1 LGLPQPSTSTAPSTK
16 TIVIESLDRLRQA
29 ALIFIVGSVIGL
41 VGGVIALALVFRPF
55 VGMFPAYEIPQMVLT
70 AVAVSLAVIVLVALL
85 AIVAVYGYL
94 VPSAKGFASW
104 RPTEFS
110 TPSTLISVGYVWG
123 LVIFIIGLA
132 IIGIG
137 LSMAAHRSPGGVG
150 LILAG
155 AAIAIIGGIL
165 GLIGRVGLVI
175 MFFKLR
181 DVFNSSTFLVIAIL
195 EIASLIVSFIPYIMA
210 VGGVLGLV
218 EWILVYTET
227 GSIRS
232 RIEAGAIQI
241 Q

>member
-1 LGLPQPSTSTAPSTK
+1 MPQPSTSIAPSTK

-29 ALIFIVGSVIGL
+29 ALIFIVGSVIGFI
-41 VGGVIALALVFRPF
+41 GGVIALALVFHLF
-55 VGMFPAYEIPQMVLT
+55 VGGFPAFETHQIALT
-70 AVAVSLAVIVLVALL
+70 AVAISLAVIALAALL
-85 AIVAVYGYL
+85 AIIAVYGYL

-123 LVIFIIGLA
+123 LIIFIIGLV

-137 LSMAAHRSPGGVG
+137 LSMAAHRGPGGAS

-155 AAIAIIGGIL
+155 VAIVIVGGIL

-175 MFFKLR
+175 MFFKLK
-181 DVFNSSTFLVIAIL
+181 DVFNSSTFLVVAIL
-195 EIASLIVSFIPYIMA
+195 EIIGLIVSLIPYAMA
-210 VGGVLGLV
+210 VAGVLGLV

-227 GSIRS
+227 DSIRS
-232 RIEAGAIQI
+232 RIETGAIQI